1 MDLLT
6 LMPGVVFSRSVVI
19 PHPVTLHP
27 DRAEL
32 ERERERAESATT
44 PRAAEGD
51 ADAQRDLF

>member
-27 DRAEL
+27 DRAE
-32 ERERERAESATT
+32 RERERAESATT
-44 PRAAEGD
+44 PRAAGGE